1 MFLPLINVLLT
12 SGRSDIHT
20 NMLLFLLYAIEDI
33 LTAKD
38 SQIA

>member
-1 MFLPLINVLLT
+1 MFLPLINMLLT

-33 LTAKD
+33 FAAED
-38 SQIA
+38 CQIA